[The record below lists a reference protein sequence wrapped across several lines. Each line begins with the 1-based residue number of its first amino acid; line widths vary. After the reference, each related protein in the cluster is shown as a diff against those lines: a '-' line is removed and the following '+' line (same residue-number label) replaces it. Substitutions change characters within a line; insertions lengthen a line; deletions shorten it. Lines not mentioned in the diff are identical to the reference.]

1 MWLLLETLLFSIR
14 DVSRSVASVVYKIEG
29 DCMRENVRK
38 QNLENLIK
46 LLAILAGMIFLF
58 WLWLHRMES
67 GKERPEPEG
76 EKISKEDIHILL
88 QPFELQGNCDE
99 ANIG

>member
-1 MWLLLETLLFSIR
+1 
-14 DVSRSVASVVYKIEG
+14 
-29 DCMRENVRK
+29 MRENVRK
-38 QNLENLIK
+38 KNLENLIK

-76 EKISKEDIHILL
+76 EKISIEDVHILL
-88 QPFELQGNCDE
+88 QALELPDSFEENDTEKSGTDSKEDGSEQRNLT
-99 ANIG
+99 